1 MPANDFNTAAKAKNP
16 LNDELIEAISQYGC
30 DRVKVFGLMMK
41 GADTSARG
49 SKPGEEGWTPLMYA
63 ITRNNEEALKVL
75 LHYSTNPNVQNDE
88 GDTALHV
95 AIKNYKGFDTFRLAR
110 QMIRE
115 YEEDGYIDLNIQNK
129 KGQTALMLAAQ
140 AGCLDFVERLIVTDA
155 GTFMRDNDG
164 KWALD
169 YARMQANPESYEG
182 KEILRRFEEFDAKYR
197 ASLEQG
203 LPSEKDVQVKK
214 PIAFKRNPAT
224 S

>member
-1 MPANDFNTAAKAKNP
+1 MPANDFNDAAQAKNP
-16 LNDELIEAISQYGC
+16 LNDELIEAISQHGC

-63 ITRNNEEALKVL
+63 ITRHNEEALKVL

-88 GDTALHV
+88 GDTAVMV

-140 AGCLDFVERLIVTDA
+140 AGRLDFIERLMDTGA
-155 GTFMRDNDG
+155 GPFMRDNEG

-169 YARMQANPESYEG
+169 YARAQVDKDSYEG
-182 KEILRRFEEFDAKYR
+182 KQVLGIFEKLDAQYR

-214 PIAFKRNPAT
+214 PISFKR
-224 S
+224 